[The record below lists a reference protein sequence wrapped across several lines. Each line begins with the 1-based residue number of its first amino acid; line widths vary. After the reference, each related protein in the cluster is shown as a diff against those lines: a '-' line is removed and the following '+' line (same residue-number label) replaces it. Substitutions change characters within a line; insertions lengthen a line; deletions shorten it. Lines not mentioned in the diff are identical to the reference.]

1 MRIVSWNCNGKFR
14 EKFREIQKLNADI
27 YVIQECENP
36 VTTNNPE
43 YNDFA
48 KNYIWV
54 GHSKNKG
61 LGVFA
66 NKSIILQNNNWDSYC
81 LKNFLSVRINNKFD
95 LVAVWACKPYIEE
108 YYIYQSIHIDKYNS
122 NTILIGDFNSNQIW
136 DNSYGDR
143 NHSQTVSE
151 LNEAGLVS
159 AYHYITGEK
168 QGKEKQNTF
177 YLYRHFD
184 KGYHIDHCFINKSNI
199 KTYKIENKEIWLSYS
214 DHISIILETV
224 I

>member
-1 MRIVSWNCNGKFR
+1 MRIVSWNCNGNFR

-66 NKSIILQNNNWDSYC
+66 NKSITLQNNNWDSYC

-177 YLYRHFD
+177 YLYRHLD
-184 KGYHIDHCFINKSNI
+184 
-199 KTYKIENKEIWLSYS
+199 
-214 DHISIILETV
+214 
-224 I
+224 